1 MPLPKEYYNIIG
13 AGAETGISTF
23 PGLNPPGIT
32 YPAYGGIFAEEP
44 EPVETGNIQDL
55 ASNLLYGGISGTT
68 WSAVDLQDKDWE
80 QMNTMEKTGWIL
92 GEGASLFLPI
102 GPFGLMGKASRGVAR
117 GLGNRFTNDLIQEA
131 GSLTADKADTILKGV
146 NAVAKKTGRHRDD
159 IIKGLNQDVQKG
171 LRDIL
176 GDDVG
181 LRWVNELGIGG
192 TTAAQAQELLVK
204 SGSNAVRSA
213 FKKQGLPD
221 LLPEHSDYIS
231 GQFVKGLSEGKYV
244 NDVAEWIERS
254 IGGPLPEGVAKYL
267 GMAAQDM
274 MMMSIHSIGSGK
286 IAEHLRGEAFDTD
299 SALSHSAIM
308 ALAFPAIRL
317 VPWGGKESLRNGI
330 QAYAKSYGRTN
341 YKRIAKNHGDDT
353 VRGMASIMA
362 RGGMKDLI
370 NKSSLDGHIIMR
382 DGKKYIGTAEI
393 EKYLF
398 AKGDKQMPMDHVYQ
412 ILEKYKSA
420 VGKELKSNWSKNYIL
435 DIAKSSP
442 RMGLGVLAMNH
453 AVFSSGIFNDMEG
466 PELASHIF
474 MSAIMTKGRGAWGR
488 DTQRAYMADFTP
500 YFEALQLLGAKPE
513 VLQQRM
519 STYTREQIAG
529 TYGTSFAT
537 DPIGQKIEQTF
548 DTVLSRKGNRN
559 EEGHPIQYG
568 FGGDFSPS
576 KHKKVDEFANI
587 YNLIKKMRNP
597 DMSEDDILKP
607 RFMKEKALDELS
619 DAIDNIEVEGGKTI
633 KQVGWEG
640 TLAVMSERP
649 ADRIVD
655 IYGKMINEMSDRFGI
670 DASFDESIIGR
681 GRISGQLISSPE
693 LMEMDGAMTYNRV
706 MQRLDSMGRA
716 DIKGEGQDIS
726 RLKGNVD
733 EISAGLNKIADGWM
747 DVLDAEYGGHRL
759 YNNPYDNPYMDFMGR
774 AANIG
779 TKNFIRK
786 VMIGDVSDPD
796 AGRLSR
802 SMAKLFGVE
811 DTADG
816 SIRLRRSLEDYTFEE
831 TVSDKDASRLSKSKE
846 TLRPLF
852 ELMKQKHKVTDNP
865 RKQGDP
871 ITIDEMEAAE
881 GIFAER
887 FNRMPERYREN
898 FYGEGLMDLHRTIF
912 GLDRSDPRSVATAK
926 AVVGEDLGYYD
937 GDVLRL
943 PSRKHVA
950 AIDPSAPREIVEKAN
965 QALDRI
971 SNILGPNARRSE
983 YEVMDT
989 SRPEFATL
997 TIEKILEVDK
1007 AVGNETIKDLLD
1019 NGLKAT
1025 NEIQFK
1031 NSNLQ
1036 SKLETIQVALE
1047 NAQHSFDT
1055 GTLKTKEIDLVARQI
1070 ETLIDMGVKKDV
1082 VASLETN
1089 LSEMRQFLAEGDQI
1103 DDYVNKYNG
1112 SMMSVQET
1120 VKDILSREVRSKHEV
1135 QSITNKIIN
1144 LALLGKPGGGLRNT
1158 QAREAIEDFNARLLD
1173 LQPDIADRSK
1183 PFSDLI
1189 IDYNESGS
1197 WTKALD
1203 VVRAVNERVVGQ
1215 VLGNSRNPI
1224 ISESAKQLWEKTL
1237 NRNKLDHGQRTLQS
1251 IAKDYGIVDPADR
1264 NEIDPRFID
1273 KIRDRANPNSVED
1286 TFLDIRERIFDN
1298 NTQAEAYR
1306 LWSKFIAEDSN
1317 ILADAL
1323 INGRLRNT
1331 ARIKSGIIEFNPE
1344 GKFRTTIND
1353 DFFDRIDITGD
1364 RNDPYD
1370 LWHLD
1375 DTMTIKTYDKN
1386 RTFSLDFFKDGDPLQ
1401 IQNLINNQIRLS
1413 ALGPEILK
1421 ELKDSGFK
1429 IDPNSDKFINL
1440 QDVPVSPLIY
1450 MRPSP
1455 GSRIMFVATD
1465 ANVNKLNS
1473 DFELWL
1479 TRKADYF
1486 GDKSQAQR
1494 DKFLELFGGM
1504 IDGAN
1509 TSASL
1514 RLKMLLQHIDYT
1526 RTGQFDKW
1534 MQEYSKSIPDYGE
1547 VAKIESDLYKR
1558 GFLSDGGTTQ
1568 RFNEKTLRWNAA
1580 RHPDQDVMDFSRL
1593 LLDNNMQY
1601 TVALLAD
1608 EPFSDYDSYN
1618 ASHSATRTPF
1628 DNRRVSS
1635 EKLAETGLEMDGNP
1649 IMQSLIGKQ
1658 IYDVQSGAYK
1668 SLESSMLDGAKIVD
1682 EYLGK
1687 LLWAKKGGTGE
1698 WNGAKT
1704 IIFSTGENSMLGKGF
1719 AVYIPEVSREMTT
1732 RGINLLLGESSAKS
1746 YTGKNLNGNDII
1758 PLAHSQSNLARG
1770 WTTDIFP
1777 NITNDNMMSM
1787 NIDGLGVQFTSKN
1800 VEGVNISASMFD
1812 WQGPGHVK
1820 RAAEWMGLTNIL
1832 KDSANLK
1839 SMIGEGPDFIRA
1851 VFAEKEQQGLI
1862 YTEGGMGLTAK
1873 MIDFGISS
1881 QNPLVKAQLDKV
1893 LRNEDYKM
1901 LTKVPIEYG
1910 EDNFI
1915 IPDITGELSN
1925 PVFAELRSKVFE
1937 LDTQGNQI
1945 ESMGDKAYNKAIQFG
1960 GIALPDHTARKK
1972 VKDLNEK
1979 IFVFRDEN
1987 GIDHVIQHDVET
1999 SIKGD
2004 EGFNFYSPFYETY
2017 NPEAHH
2023 MAGRDQ
2029 GGNLIS
2035 LDVVGSAFENRMQ
2048 TSNTFKNSVRT
2059 VLSEVADYIKD
2070 HNLDFVQVHQLL
2082 SGRSVTS
2089 SGQRLRLK
2097 SVSADVLEKLSPS
2110 LGASVNAIPKIAKDQ
2125 PVMRVNRINGPD
2137 MNGIVQVNSHDLR
2150 TTLQRDNDGD
2160 HLYSYLKVPHQL
2172 IRDYAN
2178 DMGHKSDYEMFDKNI
2193 NQKDINIFGIAE
2205 VGNRYVAGQNE
2216 SSIGF
2221 SQYSNH
2227 LSKSKKAIGSIIS
2240 SRRALSW
2247 MENTGMKYKGENF
2260 LRELSAKKDLNTD
2273 DMQVL
2278 NRMMDVFQNAVDI
2291 HGGYNRVM
2299 AENALRDYF
2308 FWGEIPADYTAPVGS
2323 LETTH
2328 SRNSVMGDSKKV
2340 TDYGYGTNK
2349 DVQRLGFNIMLR
2361 TLNKANM
2368 MANDTWDTAGSR
2380 APEVWELK
2388 NAHRDIKSLFA
2399 DPTNFIAG
2407 EIVKEIS
2414 RLRFLNK
2421 HNKANVLQRQLINEY
2436 YQEHLK
2442 DVSDMRSINKFLKE
2456 LRKGRVKASKE
2467 LWSFTDKENA
2477 FEYSIGGKI
2486 LDEVMKKGIYNSPD
2500 MPDLDVSKHTSAGY
2514 IVRNLVDRVAM
2525 HRAFGRDPVREFDAQ
2540 EFEIPTMVPETEF
2553 TSNITRV
2560 KTAVTRGHVRTILQK
2575 EHRRLSESLRYFNEE
2590 KFVNPTKLSSIESRL
2605 SDVSDSIRILDI
2617 QAAHDMVIDQKNIKL
2632 ETFDKNIRGGKNYE
2646 SELKSDAM
2654 VYEINGKI
2662 NKKDI
2667 AKEPNPR
2674 LIDHEYEGVDID
2686 YGNLKPI
2693 GWFKEG
2699 DKFTVRKNKS
2709 YIVDIRPI
2717 MRESTSSIEAKYSEA
2732 WKQVTGVGRIGSRN
2746 LIADPV
2752 DREIFMYE
2760 VDQLRNYLDGSY
2772 YKTIKSVKHDRTY
2785 SKDVWDFASSKE
2797 QNQIDS
2803 FMNRWRNKIVG
2814 EGSDMDSATLLMR
2827 YLLQPQVMTGK
2838 YLSDGTTE
2846 MPYYRVNKR
2855 LLQQLFNWGL
2865 DNKQINMESSIK
2877 DMIQKVEKQYR
2888 GEKYEEDLMAEG
2900 YKYMNSHGYRWE
2912 NLGKFANI
2920 VRSLSNGW
2928 FASPFFA
2935 DIEASHNLVN
2945 RRFSDP
2951 ITVRTAAGEKLRIKQ
2966 RIPDNVFDKE
2976 SANGKGCLY

>member
-1 MPLPKEYYNIIG
+1 MPLPKEYYNIVGEG
-13 AGAETGISTF
+13 AATGISTF

-32 YPAYGGIFAEEP
+32 YPTYGGMFAEEP
-44 EPVETGNIQDL
+44 EPVETGNIKDL

-68 WSAVDLQDKDWE
+68 WAAVDLQDKDWE

-92 GEGASLFLPI
+92 GEGGSLFLPI

-117 GLGNRFTNDLIQEA
+117 GLGNRFTNDLIKEA

-146 NAVAKKTGRHRDD
+146 NTVAKKTGRHRND
-159 IIKGLNQDVQKG
+159 IINSLDQNVQKG
-171 LRDIL
+171 LKDIL

-192 TTAAQAQELLVK
+192 TAAAQAQELLVK

-221 LLPEHSDYIS
+221 ILPEHSDYIA
-231 GQFVKGLSEGKYV
+231 GQFVKGLSEGRYV
-244 NDVAEWIERS
+244 NDVAEWIERAV
-254 IGGPLPEGVAKYL
+254 GGPLPEGVAKYL

-274 MMMSIHSIGSGK
+274 MMMSIHSIGAGK

-308 ALAFPAIRL
+308 ALAFPGIRL
-317 VPWGGKESLRNGI
+317 IPWGGKESLRNGI
-330 QAYAKSYGRTN
+330 KAYWKSYGNTN
-341 YKRIAKNHGDDT
+341 YKQIAKLHGDDV
-353 VRGMASIMA
+353 VRSMASIMV
-362 RGGMKDLI
+362 RGGMKDVI
-370 NKSSLDGHIIMR
+370 NVSKLGDIGKITMR
-382 DGKKYIGTAEI
+382 DGTKYHGDKI

-398 AKGDKQMPMDHVYQ
+398 AKGDKQIPMDHVYQ
-412 ILEKYKSA
+412 ILGKYKSA
-420 VGKELKSNWSKNYIL
+420 VGNELRNKWSKNYIL
-435 DIAKSSP
+435 DLAASSP

-453 AVFSSGIFNDMEG
+453 AVFSSGAFNDMEG

-488 DTQRAYMADFTP
+488 NDQISYMADFTP
-500 YFEALQLLGAKPE
+500 YFEALKLLGAKPE

-519 STYTREQIAG
+519 STYTRGEIAG
-529 TYGTSFAT
+529 TYGASFAT

-548 DTVLSRKGNRN
+548 DTILNRKGNRN
-559 EEGHPIQYG
+559 EEGHPIEYG
-568 FGGDFSPS
+568 YGGDFSPS
-576 KHKKVDEFANI
+576 KHKKVDEFANV

-597 DMSEDDILKP
+597 DMSEDSILKP

-619 DAIDNIEVEGGKTI
+619 DAIDNIQVEGGKTI

-655 IYGKMINEMSDRFGI
+655 IYGRMINEMAERFGI
-670 DASFDESIIGR
+670 DASFDDAIQGR
-681 GRISGQLISSPE
+681 GRISGQRITGPE
-693 LMEMDGAMTYNRV
+693 LMDMDGVMTYNRILE
-706 MQRLDSMGRA
+706 RLSSMGRA

-726 RLKGNVD
+726 RLKGNID
-733 EISAGLNKIADGWM
+733 EISAGIHKISDGWM
-747 DVLDAEYGGHRL
+747 DVLDAEYGGKRL
-759 YNNPYDNPYMDFMGR
+759 YNNPYDNSYIDFIGR
-774 AANIG
+774 AGNIG

-786 VMIGDVSDPD
+786 VMIGDTTDPD
-796 AGRLSR
+796 AGRLSQ
-802 SMAKLFGVE
+802 SMRKLFAVE

-816 SIRLRRSLEDYTFEE
+816 SMRLRRSLDDYKFEE
-831 TVSDKDASRLSKSKE
+831 ATSDKDSARLSEAKE

-852 ELMKQKHKVTDNP
+852 ELMKQKHKVSDNP
-865 RKQGDP
+865 RKQGDK
-871 ITIDEMEAAE
+871 ITVEEMGAAAD
-881 GIFAER
+881 IFKER

-898 FYGEGLMDLHRTIF
+898 FYQEGLMDLHQTIF
-912 GLDRSDPRSVATAK
+912 GLDRSDPRSVHTAK
-926 AVVGEDLGYYD
+926 AVVDNDLGYYD

-943 PSRKHVA
+943 PSRKHIS
-950 AIDPSAPREIVEKAN
+950 AIDPSAPIEIIQKAN

-971 SNILGPNARRSE
+971 SNVLGPNARRSE

-1007 AVGNETIKDLLD
+1007 AIGNETIKDFLD
-1019 NGLKAT
+1019 KGIKST
-1025 NEIQFK
+1025 NEIQFR

-1055 GTLKTKEIDLVARQI
+1055 GTLNTKEIDLVARQI

-1089 LSEMRQFLAEGDQI
+1089 LSDMRQFLAQGDRI
-1103 DDYVNKYNG
+1103 EDYVNKYNG
-1112 SMMSVQET
+1112 RMMSVQET
-1120 VKDILSREVRSKHEV
+1120 VKDILSKEVRSKQEV

-1158 QAREAIEDFNARLLD
+1158 QAREAIEDFNARLLE

-1237 NRNKLDHGQRTLQS
+1237 NRNKLDHGQRTLQT
-1251 IAKDYGIVDPADR
+1251 IAKDYSIVDPADKSK
-1264 NEIDPRFID
+1264 IDPAFIN

-1286 TFLDIRERIFDN
+1286 AFFDIRRRIFEN
-1298 NTQAEAYR
+1298 NTQAEGNR
-1306 LWSKFIAEDSN
+1306 LWEKFIAEDSN

-1323 INGRLRNT
+1323 INGKLRNT
-1331 ARIKSGIIEFNPE
+1331 ARIKSGLIEFNPE

-1353 DFFDRIDITGD
+1353 DFFDRIHINGD

-1375 DTMTIKTYDKN
+1375 DTITIKTYDKN

-1401 IQNLINNQIRLS
+1401 IQNLINNQLRIS
-1413 ALGPEILK
+1413 SFQADILK
-1421 ELKDSGFK
+1421 ELKDSGFT
-1429 IDPNSDKFINL
+1429 IDPNTKQFENL
-1440 QDVPVSPLIY
+1440 QTLPVSPLIY

-1473 DFELWL
+1473 DFEVWYA
-1479 TRKADYF
+1479 RKADYF
-1486 GDKSQAQR
+1486 GNKSQAQR

-1504 IDGAN
+1504 ITGKN
-1509 TSASL
+1509 SSASL

-1526 RTGQFDKW
+1526 RTGQFDQW
-1534 MQEYSKSIPDYGE
+1534 MQEYSKSIPDYNK

-1558 GFLSDGGTTQ
+1558 GYLSDGGTTQ

-1580 RHPDQDVMDFSRL
+1580 HHPDEYVKDFSRL

-1608 EPFSDYDSYN
+1608 EPFSNYQSYN
-1618 ASHSATRTPF
+1618 ESNRQTRTPF

-1635 EKLAETGLEMDGNP
+1635 EKLAETVLEMDGNP

-1682 EYLGK
+1682 EYLGRT
-1687 LLWAKKGGTGE
+1687 LWAKKGGTGE

-1704 IIFSTGENSMLGKGF
+1704 IMFSTGENSMLGKGF
-1719 AVYIPEVSREMTT
+1719 AVYIPEVSREMTD

-1758 PLAHSQSNLARG
+1758 PLAHSQRNLARD

-1800 VEGVNISASMFD
+1800 VEGINISSSMFD

-1915 IPDITGELSN
+1915 IPDITGQLSN
-1925 PVFAELRSKVFE
+1925 PVFAELRSKVLE
-1937 LDTQGNQI
+1937 TDGSV
-1945 ESMGDKAYNKAIQFG
+1945 SMGDKVYNKAVQFG

-1987 GIDHVIQHDVET
+1987 SIDHVIQHDVET
-1999 SIKGD
+1999 SIKGN

-2017 NPEAHH
+2017 NPNSHL
-2023 MAGRDQ
+2023 MATRDQ

-2035 LDVVGSAFENRMQ
+2035 TNVEGTSFQRRMQ
-2048 TSNTFKNSVRT
+2048 TSDAFKNNVKT
-2059 VLSEVADYIKD
+2059 VLNEVADYIRD
-2070 HNLDFVQVHQLL
+2070 YNLDFVQVHQLL

-2089 SGQRLRLK
+2089 SGQRLELT
-2097 SVSADVLEKLSPS
+2097 SVNADVLEKLNPS

-2125 PVMRVNRINGPD
+2125 PVMRIDRINGPD
-2137 MNGIVQVNSHDLR
+2137 MNGIAQVNSHDLR

-2160 HLYSYLKVPHQL
+2160 HLYSYLKIPHKL
-2172 IRDYAN
+2172 VRDYAN
-2178 DMGHKSDYEMFDKNI
+2178 DMGHKSDYQMLDKSI
-2193 NQKDINIFGIAE
+2193 SQKDINIFGIGE
-2205 VGNRYVAGQNE
+2205 VGNKYKAGQNE

-2221 SQYSNH
+2221 SQYANH
-2227 LSKSKKAIGSIIS
+2227 LSKAQKAIGSIIS

-2247 MENTGMKYKGENF
+2247 MENTGIKYKGDDF
-2260 LRELSAKKDLNTD
+2260 LRKLASKKDLNSD

-2291 HGGYNRVM
+2291 HGGYNRLM

-2308 FWGEIPADYTAPVGS
+2308 FWGEMPADYTPPIGS

-2328 SRNSVMGDSKKV
+2328 SKNSVVGDSRKV
-2340 TDYGYGTNK
+2340 TDYGHGTNK

-2368 MANDTWDTAGSR
+2368 MANDTWDAAGSR
-2380 APEVWELK
+2380 APEIWELK

-2421 HNKANVLQRQLINEY
+2421 KNKANVLQRQLIDEY
-2436 YQEHLK
+2436 YQEHLR
-2442 DVSDMRSINKFLKE
+2442 DVTDMKAIDKFLKQ
-2456 LRKGRVKASKE
+2456 LRKGRIKASKE
-2467 LWSFTDKENA
+2467 LWSFADKENA
-2477 FEYSIGGKI
+2477 FEYSIGGKV

-2500 MPDLDVSKHTSAGY
+2500 YGDLDVSKHTSAGY
-2514 IVRNLVDRVAM
+2514 VVKDLVDRVAM
-2525 HRAFGRDPVREFDAQ
+2525 HRAFGRDPVRDFDSQ

-2553 TSNITRV
+2553 TSNVTRV

-2617 QAAHDMVIDQKNIKL
+2617 QAAHDMVIDKKNIQL
-2632 ETFDKNIRGGKNYE
+2632 QTFDKNIRGGKNYE

-2667 AKEPNPR
+2667 SKDGNPR

-2717 MRESTSSIEAKYSEA
+2717 MRESSSSIEAKYSEA

-2803 FMNRWRNKIVG
+2803 FMNRWRNKIEG
-2814 EGSDMDSATLLMR
+2814 EGSDMDNATLLMR

-2855 LLQQLFNWGL
+2855 LLQQLFSWGM

-2888 GEKYEEDLMAEG
+2888 GERYEEDLMSEG